1 MEEKKRRQE
10 EKFLQKVQ
18 IKRNLERLELK
29 LQKKR
34 ILHTVRNS
42 YERTKDSKK
51 KTRKKAHLKNLKKY
65 FNGLISLYE
74 KGIKLTKEEKNFLA
88 YCSKQQGSIKK
99 RARKIKKANFR
110 NKKLKQISKR
120 LNRNVS
126 APNIILTKQRRVLQR
141 AKSQPNEKV
150 LGKIAERSDEV
161 SENIKDSSEV
171 IQKLLEDQGERDLAQ
186 LYEDSKHASSQKK
199 GKKKG

>member
-1 MEEKKRRQE
+1 
-10 EKFLQKVQ
+10 
-18 IKRNLERLELK
+18 
-29 LQKKR
+29 
-34 ILHTVRNS
+34 
-42 YERTKDSKK
+42 
-51 KTRKKAHLKNLKKY
+51 LKKY

-126 APNIILTKQRRVLQR
+126 APNIILTK
-141 AKSQPNEKV
+141 
-150 LGKIAERSDEV
+150 
-161 SENIKDSSEV
+161 
-171 IQKLLEDQGERDLAQ
+171 
-186 LYEDSKHASSQKK
+186 
-199 GKKKG
+199 